1 MNKISRALVL
11 GLLLLLSTG
20 AALAQSASTILKQ
33 ARTAIASDPA
43 TRVELQ
49 STYSDA
55 RHAGANATK
64 ATLLLQDGKFRLEYD
79 QITAVFAAGT
89 LTYYDASS
97 HTLYISE
104 PTEEELLQMNPL
116 LFLSSSEK
124 HYSIST
130 LPQTKAG
137 SVLRFTPRDKR
148 SNIKS
153 LDVDFSRQSS
163 LPTSILVLGKQD
175 QSRLSVSIR
184 SIMPTTKQDPSR
196 FVLTAKQFPGCEVVD
211 LR

>member
-1 MNKISRALVL
+1 MNKMTRVLIL
-11 GLLLLLSTG
+11 GLLFLLTSG
-20 AALAQSASTILKQ
+20 VALAQSASSILKQ
-33 ARTAIASDPA
+33 ARAAIASDPA

-49 STYSDA
+49 TTYTDS
-55 RHAGANATK
+55 RNTVGNTTK

-79 QITAVFAAGT
+79 QITAVFASGT

-104 PTEEELLQMNPL
+104 PTDEELLQMNPL
-116 LFLSSSEK
+116 LFLSSSDK
-124 HYSIST
+124 HYSIAS
-130 LPQTKAG
+130 LPQTKSG
-137 SVLRFTPRDKR
+137 NVLRFTPRDKK

-153 LDVDFSRQSS
+153 LEVDFSRQTS
-163 LPTSILVLGKQD
+163 LPTNILVLGKQD
-175 QSRLSVSIR
+175 QSRLDVSVR
-184 SIMPTTKQDPSR
+184 SIMPSAKQHVGR